1 MNLHQGKPAT
11 SQRAFSLIELIVVL
25 VIVSFIAAMVMV
37 RWSGLYQKPMMT
49 NAMERLEFVD
59 SHMRMY
65 ALRHR
70 RSCGL
75 AIDLRN
81 NRIQKRYHLKAS
93 ENPRWEPLGR
103 KIAIEEL
110 TGTVGASGNVA
121 VVTYRPDGSS
131 ASYGVRLS
139 GGGQEVFLIVA
150 GLSGQVTQYDRK
162 ADFDHVSE
170 ILKNQ

>member
-1 MNLHQGKPAT
+1 MNLHQGKQTT
-11 SQRAFSLIELIVVL
+11 SRRAFSLIELIVVL
-25 VIVSFIAAMVMV
+25 VIISFVAAMVTV
-37 RWSGLYQKPMMT
+37 RWSGLFRKPMMT
-49 NAMERLEFVD
+49 NAVERLEFID

-70 RSCGL
+70 RPCGL

-81 NRIQKRYHLKAS
+81 NRIQKRYHS
-93 ENPRWEPLGR
+93 RDSQNPRWESLGR
-103 KIAIEEL
+103 KIAIDEL
-110 TGTVGASGNVA
+110 TGTAIASGNVA
-121 VVTYRPDGSS
+121 LVTYRSDGSS

-139 GGGQEVFLIVA
+139 GGGQDVFLMVA

-170 ILKNQ
+170 MLETQ